1 MVIVMRKPR
10 EEIRAREMQNTTK
23 LPLNDLVIVAVA
35 KMVDD
40 SQSETREP
48 SHNDIEYSFERAGLL
63 DCDPKRSGKAVGKS
77 KRVRAVLSWAL
88 ENDINA
94 GENLVHLLLSS
105 VKSCG
110 GFRPSSK
117 NYIGDEPIAN
127 LREVFRD
134 EGYSLSADGVIN
146 RIILENLDSIEMN
159 NVLRAYARRAI
170 KGVDDA
176 ALLAGTS
183 KDLMEAVAAFVIE
196 QIWGS
201 YSQHDNFPTL
211 IGQAFTALGLSTSHG
226 GLQQDEPAF
235 KSVERALFE
244 LACTINKLRNKEGT
258 GHGRPFQSNVS
269 NAEAKLAIE
278 SIGVISEFLLLKLQ
292 QNQMR

>member
-1 MVIVMRKPR
+1 
-10 EEIRAREMQNTTK
+10 MQNTTK
-23 LPLNDLVIVAVA
+23 LPLNDFVIVAMA
-35 KMVDD
+35 KLVDD

-94 GENLVHLLLSS
+94 GENLVYLLLSLVTS
-105 VKSCG
+105 YG

-117 NYIGDEPIAN
+117 NYVGDEPITN
-127 LREVFRD
+127 LREVFRN
-134 EGYSLSADGVIN
+134 EGYYLSTDGIIN
-146 RIILENLDSIEMN
+146 KIILENLDSIEKN

-170 KGVDDA
+170 KGVADA
-176 ALLAGTS
+176 ALVTGTS
-183 KDLMEAVAAFVIE
+183 KDLMEAVAAFIVE

-211 IGQAFTALGLSTSHG
+211 IGQAFTALGLSTSYSG
-226 GLQQDEPAF
+226 VQQDEPAF
-235 KSVERALFE
+235 KRVERALFE
-244 LACTINKLRNKEGT
+244 LACAINKLRNKEGT

-269 NAEAKLAIE
+269 NTEAKLAIE
-278 SIGVISEFLLLKLQ
+278 SIGLISEFLLSKLPPK
-292 QNQMR
+292 